1 MTVIQR
7 PLKGS
12 RLSSFYPVKSL
23 PSLSS
28 LDSAFQLQEYISLLI
43 RLDVHDVQR
52 IISLPGKP
60 TNTQDTGTPLEELKN
75 EEKDSDKDGKCD
87 VTVDEPCWIYE
98 QLRRLAQ
105 DLSHP
110 LITTLQEECT
120 RQTCPEMK
128 AGEWLYLCVAH
139 GNEGAMEQ
147 CCAID
152 YIIHTV
158 DSATALLNSP
168 RAFPSRLSIPASS
181 YRHFSSLARRLG
193 RIFAHAYFH
202 HREAFEQAEAE
213 SSLYARFLALTSK
226 FDLVPAEF
234 LVIPSPHADDAGR
247 QQEVEPPRLLG
258 AAIDPHRGQGHAD
271 GKEDPN
277 SKQDFVELSLEP
289 SSEGSSDLLR
299 SPAGPDGQRRRNR
312 TDTMIFSEAVN
323 VAEDLARVQTEG
335 ELEGSTSFTEVS
347 PIGEV
352 VEVPLI
358 TEVVPSTDDVAPV
371 PSDPPPE
378 FTDHIPTDGVEEI
391 PLPAVTDTEPDVSGD
406 SDEESSDEEVTPEEE
421 VPDPAM
427 TELPVPPEIPV
438 SELLS
443 TIATEPSP
451 SESVSDEMGSEPTD
465 APEPA
470 QSASEASEPPA
481 KVEVT
486 PTTTDEDEDSEKDE
500 EPASASGQTEL
511 EAELEARDD
520 DEDEDEN
527 GSQPVNKPEL
537 TRDVEP

>member
-43 RLDVHDVQR
+43 RFDVHDVQR
-52 IISLPGKP
+52 IISLPGKFS
-60 TNTQDTGTPLEELKN
+60 NTQDTGTPLEELKD
-75 EEKDSDKDGKCD
+75 EEKDSDRDGKGD
-87 VTVDEPCWIYE
+87 VTVEEPCWIYE

-168 RAFPSRLSIPASS
+168 RAFPSRLSIPPSS

-226 FDLVPAEF
+226 FDLVPPEF
-234 LVIPSPHADDAGR
+234 LVIPLSHADGAGP

-258 AAIDPHRGQGHAD
+258 AALDPHKGRQEVGEERGA
-271 GKEDPN
+271 N
-277 SKQDFVELSLEP
+277 SKQDFEELSLEP
-289 SSEGSSDLLR
+289 NNEGSSDLLR

-323 VAEDLARVQTEG
+323 IAEDLAKAQTEE
-335 ELEGSTSFTEVS
+335 ELEASTSLMEIPPIEEVA
-347 PIGEV
+347 
-352 VEVPLI
+352 EVPLI
-358 TEVVPSTDDVAPV
+358 SEVIPLTDNTSAA
-371 PSDPPPE
+371 PSDPSLGS
-378 FTDHIPTDGVEEI
+378 TDHIPTDEAEDI
-391 PLPAVTDTEPDVSGD
+391 PLPAVTDSELVVPEDSCED
-406 SDEESSDEEVTPEEE
+406 SDEEVVPEEE
-421 VPDPAM
+421 ILDPAVI
-427 TELPVPPEIPV
+427 EPPVPPEISPP
-438 SELLS
+438 ELPS
-443 TIATEPSP
+443 TTATEPLP
-451 SESVSDEMGSEPTD
+451 SESVSEEKKPEPMD
-465 APEPA
+465 VSEPA
-470 QSASEASEPPA
+470 QLIPEASEPRE
-481 KVEVT
+481 KVEA
-486 PTTTDEDEDSEKDE
+486 PPGIADEDEDDEDE
-500 EPASASGQTEL
+500 EEELTSASGPSEL
-511 EAELEARDD
+511 EAKDEDD
-520 DEDEDEN
+520 DESDEDD
-527 GSQPVNKPEL
+527 SQPADEPEVDNVD
-537 TRDVEP
+537 T